1 MHQDLHQQD
10 SPELPALGEKKQL
23 LPPQSKPAPPLKSP
37 NTSFE
42 TLNTKPVLVQIFCRE
57 AALQSI
63 CLMSVLIRMQRDQL
77 LTSGHLW
84 PPIGVLGPKTCFQ
97 LVDLVQ
103 ACKGALLLPTAMAQI
118 KAPKTSKN
126 PCHMRDTLQVLFDRT
141 HIGVHASS
149 LSSVLLLLALHGVCQ
164 PVWETYESFSFGT
177 GSSQNGFCC
186 LLL

>member
-1 MHQDLHQQD
+1 MRR
-10 SPELPALGEKKQL
+10 SSSCPGN
-23 LPPQSKPAPPLKSP
+23 QSRPPPLKSP

-77 LTSGHLW
+77 LTSGRLR
-84 PPIGVLGPKTCFQ
+84 PPMGVLGPKTCFE
-97 LVDLVQ
+97 LVELVQ
-103 ACKGALLLPTAMAQI
+103 ACKGALLLPTAIAQI

-126 PCHMRDTLQVLFDRT
+126 PWHMRDTLQVLFDQT

-164 PVWETYESFSFGT
+164 PVWETCESCSFGT
-177 GSSQNGFCC
+177 GSSQNAFCC